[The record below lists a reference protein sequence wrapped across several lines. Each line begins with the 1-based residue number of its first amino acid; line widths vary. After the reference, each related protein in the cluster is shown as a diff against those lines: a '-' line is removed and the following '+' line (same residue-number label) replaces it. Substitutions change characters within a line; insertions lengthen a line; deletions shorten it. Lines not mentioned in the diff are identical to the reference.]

1 AQLALSGIANR
12 SNSTIYI
19 DRDVSVGAYC
29 YRVGATDPLTS
40 AIAFGYSQ
48 RVIINNPPLP
58 VARPRSMDARVTTS
72 AGSLA
77 LLDAGDVI
85 KIAFDKEMR
94 SPLGSELRG
103 QDVDGTIADIRC
115 LQSAEQRCTLNAGTE
130 TLGGVAY
137 PANTV
142 LTIVMRTDP
151 RSVVAGASAGLQ
163 LNVTVTSGTFL
174 DIAANQWDIA

>member
-1 AQLALSGIANR
+1 M
-12 SNSTIYI
+12 
-19 DRDVSVGAYC
+19 
-29 YRVGATDPLTS
+29 TS

-94 SPLGSELRG
+94 SALGSEMRV
-103 QDVDGTIADIRC
+103 QDLDGTIADVRC
-115 LQSAEQRCTLNAGTE
+115 LQSLEQRCTLNTGAE

-151 RSVVAGASAGLQ
+151 RLVAAGATTGLQ
-163 LNVTVTSGTFL
+163 LNVTVTSGNFV
-174 DIAANQWDIA
+174 DIAGNPWDIASSDDVVLGAPD